1 MLIKGCILKTMSM
14 SEMKIPFCD
23 MEYHGY
29 CNWAWALIFDGSKV
43 AQLKRKSTKTRKGHT
58 SSHRLTIN
66 APFSIHQWKS
76 MFSGQTQTPKIRVQ
90 RVSFFF
96 WQRTLSTS
104 MQSRTFFFDKRRT
117 LSSYMQR
124 LVKSGERA

>member
-1 MLIKGCILKTMSM
+1 MSM
-14 SEMKIPFCD
+14 SEMKFSFCD

-29 CNWAWALIFDGSKV
+29 CNWAWALIFDASKV

-90 RVSFFF
+90 RVSFFLAKNTF
-96 WQRTLSTS
+96 YKYAKPY
-104 MQSRTFFFDKRRT
+104 FFFDKRRT

-124 LVKSGERA
+124 LVKSGEGA